1 MASKHILHFFIVKHD
16 RACAS
21 NRRMCGTM
29 KAKRGFKHPLFYFFN
44 PSIICV
50 YPDRTVPFLKERYP
64 KNFCRGR
71 PHGTT
76 TGYLRL
82 VRWAGIFRRGALI
95 IRLIPKR
102 ARRKSSPTQSG
113 RHGQSI
119 PQGCALK
126 SFWFFLFTT
135 DAASEGNANM
145 VCKLPSG
152 EEENERSEVKKNST
166 LKGKYR

>member
-1 MASKHILHFFIVKHD
+1 M
-16 RACAS
+16 
-21 NRRMCGTM
+21 
-29 KAKRGFKHPLFYFFN
+29 
-44 PSIICV
+44 
-50 YPDRTVPFLKERYP
+50 
-64 KNFCRGR
+64 GR
-71 PHGTT
+71 PRV
-76 TGYLRL
+76 LSAL
-82 VRWAGIFRRGALI
+82 FRWAEIFPVGALI

-102 ARRKSSPTQSG
+102 ATPENPAQPKG